1 MSRRW
6 LLALV
11 LSTLAAGTAW
21 YRHGL
26 QREGSAGRVE
36 GAHRPDFYMESFSSL
51 TTDVRGMPRRRLSG
65 ERLDHYPDTDTHEIT
80 QPHLELYEEGR
91 EPWHV
96 ASERGWVSP
105 DRDVILLQGRVYVWR
120 QDPSGQRVMDIVTR
134 DVRVLPE
141 KEYAETE
148 EPALIRTPDTETRGV
163 GMRAW
168 LGESRVE
175 LLSQVRTVVN
185 EK

>member
-21 YRHGL
+21 YLHGL
-26 QREGSAGRVE
+26 QREDSAGRVE

-51 TTDVRGMPRRRLSG
+51 TTDARGMPRRRLSG
-65 ERLDHYPDTDTHEIT
+65 KRLDHYPDTDTHEIT
-80 QPHLELYEEGR
+80 EPHLELYEGDR

-105 DRDVILLQGRVYVWR
+105 DHDVILLQGRVYVWHE
-120 QDPSGQRVMDIVTR
+120 DPLGRRVMDIVTR
-134 DVRVLPE
+134 DVRVLPDR
-141 KEYAETE
+141 EYAETE

-168 LGESRVE
+168 LGENRVE
-175 LLSQVRTVVN
+175 LLSHVRTVVN

>member
-1 MSRRW
+1 
-6 LLALV
+6 
-11 LSTLAAGTAW
+11 
-21 YRHGL
+21 
-26 QREGSAGRVE
+26 
-36 GAHRPDFYMESFSSL
+36 
-51 TTDVRGMPRRRLSG
+51 
-65 ERLDHYPDTDTHEIT
+65 
-80 QPHLELYEEGR
+80 
-91 EPWHV
+91 V

-120 QDPSGQRVMDIVTR
+120 EDPSGQRAMDIVTR

-175 LLSQVRTVVN
+175 LLSQVRTVMN